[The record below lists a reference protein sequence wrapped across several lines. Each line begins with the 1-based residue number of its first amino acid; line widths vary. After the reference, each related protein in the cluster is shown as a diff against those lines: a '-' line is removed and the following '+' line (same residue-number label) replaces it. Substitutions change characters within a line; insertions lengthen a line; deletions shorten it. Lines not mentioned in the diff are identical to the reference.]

1 MQSLAPSTSLCAY
14 DWSFAA
20 GLIEAST
27 QVVVGQDATLLISFD
42 LPYPEPIHAR
52 RPILGMLGVALLL
65 ARDRSPQASAS
76 LDIQIMEQGLPPTP
90 CADVQ
95 LEHQAQAK
103 GNDHAGSGASAPGPD
118 EAEADRRLG
127 RAPHSR
133 GPLAAACTSTWGG
146 GLASGSR
153 MRRGFLAESR
163 GRGNAVLFALG
174 GGDCQCRSR
183 SAA

>member
-27 QVVVGQDATLLISFD
+27 QIVVGQDAALLISFD

-95 LEHQAQAK
+95 LERLR
-103 GNDHAGSGASAPGPD
+103 
-118 EAEADRRLG
+118 AENPTG
-127 RAPHSR
+127 RALPL
-133 GPLAAACTSTWGG
+133 LAA
-146 GLASGSR
+146 LAAGQEAHIALDYVAGQTLR
-153 MRRGFLAESR
+153 VR
-163 GRGNAVLFALG
+163 VTPLG
-174 GGDCQCRSR
+174 GDW
-183 SAA
+183 